1 MARQRGVPLETKGST
16 DGGDDKEISPEELAE
31 RPAPALSTLTEI
43 ERLDSLTFD
52 HIHALLALF
61 KRSDEKDSGMPEEV
75 FCAVF
80 HESLSQALGSWVDP
94 LRSKT
99 LGPVFH
105 QLAKTDAFGKSRVFF
120 ADFVDFLCEHAKVD
134 GPLMTVF
141 RTEGVTLAGDDDTPL
156 HSRLTAQ
163 PSLPPVSEMSK
174 MGLLHMR
181 ALLNEFKNDVSGD
194 FDMEEFV
201 EHMSEV
207 LPGMTKEAL
216 EALFM
221 KVDANSDG
229 SVCWD
234 ELSNY
239 ILAGASASDANA
251 SKQEGGALLEGPE
264 PDLNREIMHGTPIS
278 HMCCNNRAERYISVA
293 LEDRGS
299 ATRQPHAVIRMWSSH
314 ADSPGEYLVPT
325 AKLCGLSAHVL
336 CLCVFDARF
345 AWRTGPP
352 GIHTQRDIHL
362 QRERESERESER
374 ERERERDTD
383 RLMDD

>member
-1 MARQRGVPLETKGST
+1 MAT
-16 DGGDDKEISPEELAE
+16 DGDDNEISPEELAE

-61 KRSDEKDSGMPEEV
+61 KRSDEKDIGMPEEF

-80 HESLSQALGSWVDP
+80 HESLSQALGSWVDDGP

-99 LGPVFH
+99 LGSVFH
-105 QLAKTDAFGKSRVFF
+105 QLAKTDASGKSSARVFF
-120 ADFVDFLCEHAKVD
+120 ADFVDFLCEHAKVN
-134 GPLMTVF
+134 GPLMTAF
-141 RTEGVTLAGDDDTPL
+141 RTKGVTLAGDDDTPL

-181 ALLNEFKNDVSGD
+181 ALLNEFKNDASGD

-229 SVCWD
+229 
-234 ELSNY
+234 E
-239 ILAGASASDANA
+239 
-251 SKQEGGALLEGPE
+251 
-264 PDLNREIMHGTPIS
+264 
-278 HMCCNNRAERYISVA
+278 
-293 LEDRGS
+293 
-299 ATRQPHAVIRMWSSH
+299 
-314 ADSPGEYLVPT
+314 
-325 AKLCGLSAHVL
+325 
-336 CLCVFDARF
+336 CVVY
-345 AWRTGPP
+345 WY
-352 GIHTQRDIHL
+352 
-362 QRERESERESER
+362 
-374 ERERERDTD
+374 
-383 RLMDD
+383 